1 MKFLRLFPNTGH
13 QFFSIDL
20 EELLAARRDSK
31 GAPQPPPP
39 LEQLIQFVTL
49 QQAQNLPPDKR
60 DKFSGWQPWEGLAWL
75 LYQYGIIY
83 DPDRNENRP
92 VLHLAIESNLGD
104 YSRGTILQKET
115 ARGGKR
121 AAPHPFLAGRE
132 AEAAGAPA
140 GGGEARPLPYV
151 SRDVN
156 DLHHDYP
163 EGSMWLEDPF
173 GGGRVRLPSRMDPRY
188 ARDFNFELP
197 PETVKLLWMPSGG
210 DQPVEV
216 DLIVDLGNTRTTAL
230 LLEDHGAVAQ
240 AGDFGHRTQP
250 VRFLPRGL
258 SFGSRDARENIDDY
272 AVIDSWVLVH
282 RSTFA
287 NLEPPASNEK
297 TREFAARFGTDEVR
311 ARLMDQR
318 FVALSPVLVGG
329 GRAPTGAAKTL
340 ARAVLADDQQ
350 SPQFYL
356 SSPKRY
362 AWDDLSIGLV
372 AQHWEQI
379 PNEHDADAGQF
390 KPLGGLIRQFMHPD
404 GEDFDLP
411 VATLQGDDVQPYD
424 NASVPATY
432 PRRDTVCWFALAI
445 LEAARR
451 QINAP
456 DLLEG
461 RPRPKVVRRLRNI
474 RVTYPAGWPGE
485 EREAYLGQWRRATR
499 LFSLAHLDNPL
510 PRDQGG
516 EAPAL
521 VTEHLD
527 EAVSSQLPILFSELR
542 NLGHNADTWFD
553 LHGAGGDVTVMNI
566 DIGGGTTDIAA
577 IRYSPEEDPAG
588 GSRGGRRVVL
598 RPKLLYRDGHTIAGD
613 LLVKRLIETI
623 VLPGWLSSKGALPFV
638 GNAEAR
644 NLIVSL
650 LKTPRQN
657 PVNTIIPGATSRLGR
672 IVRLAFVP
680 LANEILR
687 RLTLAERDG
696 TTAIRPIQVAE
707 IADATAIRELNSLA
721 LQLIVRRCQQWG
733 KLKAADLR
741 RLGNPGLFQ
750 QWFDTLSNRADGV
763 AEMPFRPDREILA
776 TVDLLNGCI
785 TSVFGGMISSLA
797 DLVAEHECNLVIVS
811 GKPSELSQVRRLV
824 VRELPV
830 PAQRIIQVKDFPAGE
845 WYPSEF
851 LESGRIRD
859 AKTVTVAGAAL
870 YQDVLNG
877 NLTGFHLASEA
888 GEKHGAQ
895 FNWGVLGATRDARSF
910 SEALLFPAGTPS
922 GRTERRELPL
932 QSWIGRSL
940 RLADEVRPEP
950 VYRLNLTPDAAR
962 PGVLPADFNKAEA
975 TVRFAINLEIAP
987 DVGERLQLVPGSME
1001 LLCRGVRVEVD
1012 AAHLVRLRLCTL
1024 MDDAFWL
1031 DAPAFDVDAEKLFGG

>member
-1 MKFLRLFPNTGH
+1 MKFLRIFPNTGH
-13 QFFSIDL
+13 QFFTLDL
-20 EELLAARRDSK
+20 EELLGARRDSK

-39 LEQLIQFVTL
+39 MEQLLQFVTL
-49 QQAQNLPPDKR
+49 QQPQNLPPDKR
-60 DKFSGWQPWEGLAWL
+60 EKFSGWQQWEGLPWL

-92 VLHLAIESNLGD
+92 VLHLAVESNLGD
-104 YSRGTILQKET
+104 YSRGSILQKET
-115 ARGGKR
+115 IKGGKR
-121 AAPHPFLAGRE
+121 AAPHPFLTGRE
-132 AEAAGAPA
+132 DEAAGA
-140 GGGEARPLPYV
+140 GDSGEQAPLPYV
-151 SRDVN
+151 SRDEN
-156 DLHHDYP
+156 DLHHQYP
-163 EGSMWLEDPF
+163 EGTMWIEDPF

-197 PETVKLLWMPSGG
+197 PETVKLVWMSSGG
-210 DQPVEV
+210 DQPVDV

-240 AGDFGHRTQP
+240 AGDFGHRVHP

-258 SFGSRDARENIDDY
+258 SFGSRDARENIDEY
-272 AVIDSWVLVH
+272 SVIDSWVLVH

-287 NLEPPASNEK
+287 NLEPPASTEK
-297 TREFAARFGTDEVR
+297 VREFVARFGDDEVR
-311 ARLMDQR
+311 AKLMDHR

-350 SPQFYL
+350 SPQYYL

-362 AWDDLSIGLV
+362 AWDDTSIGLV
-372 AQHWEQI
+372 TQHWEQI

-404 GEDFDLP
+404 REDFDLP

-424 NASVPATY
+424 NASVPANY

-461 RPRPKVVRRLRNI
+461 NPRPKVVRRLRNI

-499 LFSLAHLDNPL
+499 LFSIAHLENPL
-510 PRDQGG
+510 PRDQSGDG
-516 EAPAL
+516 PTL
-521 VTEHLD
+521 VLENID

-542 NLGHNADTWFD
+542 NLGHDADTWFD

-577 IRYSPEEDPAG
+577 IRYSPSDDPRG
-588 GSRGGRRVVL
+588 GSRSGQGVVL
-598 RPKLLYRDGHTIAGD
+598 RPQLLYRDGYTIAGD
-613 LLVKRLIETI
+613 VLVKRLIESV
-623 VLPGWLSSKGALPFV
+623 VLPSWLSSKGSLPFI

-657 PVNTIIPGATSRLGR
+657 PVNTILPGATLRLGR
-672 IVRLAFVP
+672 VVRLAFVP
-680 LANEILR
+680 LANEILH
-687 RLTLAERDG
+687 RLTIAERDG
-696 TTAIRPIQVAE
+696 TTGIRPILVSE
-707 IADATAIRELNSLA
+707 VADATAIRELNSLA

-733 KLKAADLR
+733 KLKHADLKK
-741 RLGNPGLFQ
+741 LGNPGLFH
-750 QWFDTLSNRADGV
+750 QWFDSLANRADG
-763 AEMPFRPDREILA
+763 AADMPFRPDAEISA
-776 TVDLLNGCI
+776 TVDSLNACI

-811 GKPSELSQVRRLV
+811 GKPSELPQVRRLV

-888 GEKHGAQ
+888 QESRNAQ
-895 FNWGVLGATRDARSF
+895 FNWGVLGLARDAKSF
-910 SEALLFPAGTPS
+910 AEALLFQAGAPA

-932 QSWIGRSL
+932 QTWIGRSL
-940 RLADEVRPEP
+940 RLADDVRPDP
-950 VYRLNLTPDAAR
+950 VYRLELSPEAGR
-962 PGVLPADFNKAEA
+962 PGVLPVDFNKAEA
-975 TVRFAINLEIAP
+975 TVRLAIRVEIAP
-987 DVGERLQLVPGSME
+987 GIGERLQLVPGSVE
-1001 LLCRGVRVEVD
+1001 LYCRGVKVNVD
-1012 AAHLVRLRLCTL
+1012 AGHLLRLRLCTL
-1024 MDDAFWL
+1024 MDDSFWL
-1031 DAPAFDVDAEKLFGG
+1031 DAPAFDVVADKLFSC